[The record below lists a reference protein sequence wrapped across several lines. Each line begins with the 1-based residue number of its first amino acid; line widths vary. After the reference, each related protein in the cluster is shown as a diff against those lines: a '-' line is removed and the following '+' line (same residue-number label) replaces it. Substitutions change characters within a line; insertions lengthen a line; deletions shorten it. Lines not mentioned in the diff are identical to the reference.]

1 MILSK
6 RGDITL
12 GWELEL
18 PPAFRCN
25 EEKYDSIVAT
35 FRSAISLLPDWTVV
49 HKQDI
54 FMRKS
59 YSRESAADFLSDA
72 YERYFDGRSYLDHRC
87 RIFLSFSSKRN
98 IHGGSSGL
106 MGLAEAGMPK
116 PEFIGRSTAAA
127 EQFESIID
135 SNALLGLRRLSE
147 DEIFGTESTAGI
159 VQDYLNFT
167 DGGPDVLS
175 DIAMSHDRV
184 RTGDKFISCHLISD
198 LTQLPGEVSSCR
210 KVAELSTES
219 SEVKLSFFNEIG
231 QSLDCEHIVN
241 QFILKEP
248 VADIHSELEGK
259 RKRMTSMSGHSTEN
273 RVYAEEIQSYLDEA
287 SLKQT
292 ISVRTHV
299 NILACGSETTIDG
312 IKDRVTA
319 AISKMGLTPVYD
331 IHDVPVQFWASMPG
345 NAPGL
350 NFHEYMTMSLDGALY
365 LWLYDGFDRGIEDG
379 TLKMSDRLRL
389 IPQRFDIQE
398 KAMEAGLIENF
409 NVFLLGP
416 SGSGK
421 SFFMNKYLH
430 SCYTAGQHCFLI
442 DVGDSYRA
450 LCNIVREESGGRDG
464 SYYSFEK
471 GKPIS
476 FNPFRNVERFRTG
489 DGEAL
494 DFLFTLMCTLWKNG
508 GETIGST
515 DLKFIKDSVTLFT
528 GSWNEDR
535 DPVFNDYY
543 RFMAEDFSKTL
554 KEKAVAKEY
563 FDLEGYLIALEQF
576 REGGTYGYLLN
587 SSENI
592 DILSDRFVVFE
603 IDHIKGDKVIYPITT
618 LVIMDAF
625 MEKMSCNGDFK
636 VMVIEEA
643 WKAIMGTQMASY
655 MLELWKT
662 ARKHR
667 TSAVVVTQELK
678 DITSSPIIKDTIV
691 ENSAVKILLD
701 QNKYLNRFDVLAE
714 QLSLTE
720 DDKSMVLSLNRI
732 HTDGAHGREVFFNLG
747 NRKSFVMRL
756 EASPEEIIAFSS
768 KKEDKTRLSR
778 EVKKTGSY
786 ITAIKNIVR

>member
-1 MILSK
+1 METIKLRDCFPIINAGDGVILSK

-273 RVYAEEIQSYLDEA
+273 RVYAEEIQSYLD
-287 SLKQT
+287 
-292 ISVRTHV
+292 
-299 NILACGSETTIDG
+299 
-312 IKDRVTA
+312 
-319 AISKMGLTPVYD
+319 
-331 IHDVPVQFWASMPG
+331 
-345 NAPGL
+345 
-350 NFHEYMTMSLDGALY
+350 
-365 LWLYDGFDRGIEDG
+365 
-379 TLKMSDRLRL
+379 
-389 IPQRFDIQE
+389 
-398 KAMEAGLIENF
+398 
-409 NVFLLGP
+409 
-416 SGSGK
+416 
-421 SFFMNKYLH
+421 
-430 SCYTAGQHCFLI
+430 
-442 DVGDSYRA
+442 
-450 LCNIVREESGGRDG
+450 
-464 SYYSFEK
+464 
-471 GKPIS
+471 
-476 FNPFRNVERFRTG
+476 
-489 DGEAL
+489 
-494 DFLFTLMCTLWKNG
+494 
-508 GETIGST
+508 
-515 DLKFIKDSVTLFT
+515 
-528 GSWNEDR
+528 
-535 DPVFNDYY
+535 
-543 RFMAEDFSKTL
+543 
-554 KEKAVAKEY
+554 
-563 FDLEGYLIALEQF
+563 
-576 REGGTYGYLLN
+576 
-587 SSENI
+587 
-592 DILSDRFVVFE
+592 
-603 IDHIKGDKVIYPITT
+603 
-618 LVIMDAF
+618 
-625 MEKMSCNGDFK
+625 
-636 VMVIEEA
+636 
-643 WKAIMGTQMASY
+643 
-655 MLELWKT
+655 
-662 ARKHR
+662 
-667 TSAVVVTQELK
+667 
-678 DITSSPIIKDTIV
+678 
-691 ENSAVKILLD
+691 
-701 QNKYLNRFDVLAE
+701 
-714 QLSLTE
+714 
-720 DDKSMVLSLNRI
+720 
-732 HTDGAHGREVFFNLG
+732 
-747 NRKSFVMRL
+747 
-756 EASPEEIIAFSS
+756 
-768 KKEDKTRLSR
+768 
-778 EVKKTGSY
+778 
-786 ITAIKNIVR
+786 